1 MSSTKRLGPLFGVIA
16 LSLALNLTAVWW
28 GLPSRYGWAPDEL
41 HPSVVLEGIDV
52 RFSGDWHQP
61 AYPPF
66 HYYLLALFYL
76 PVLALDLVEPQS
88 ISGHTMLFYL
98 GRTISLAMGV
108 GILVLVHRIGR
119 VVFDEKTGLFSALGV
134 ALTAPFIYYS
144 KTANLDVPLS
154 FWVVLSLYFF
164 LRLLEAESLR
174 AHLLF
179 TLAVVVAML
188 TKDQAFAFYVLPLG
202 FYALCRLRLT
212 RSFRA
217 TFLDRRVIMSL
228 AVGTATFLA
237 LHNVVFNFQGFVNHF
252 RDILWAR
259 GHYSTFEHTPS
270 QQVALLGQTLLH
282 LKFSLGWPLAVT
294 CGLGVVLSL
303 KAWRTN
309 SRPLWI
315 LAFASS
321 YYLFF
326 VAPVLSSWLRYALP
340 LAILLAPFTGHALA
354 ELVRGGVL
362 GKVVA
367 GVMLFY
373 SLWYA
378 ASVDLLLLGDS
389 RYGVERWLAQNV
401 PEDAVV
407 GYVGPEYYL
416 PRLDAFEAKRLR
428 PTESVLERESPAFL
442 IVNRV
447 YSERFAPGSREGELF
462 SRLRAGRTGYGLA
475 LRHQSRPRGV
485 LLHFEGVL
493 ANLDKLDPIIEVY
506 QKLD

>member
-1 MSSTKRLGPLFGVIA
+1 MLPPKRLGPLFGVIA

-41 HPSVVLEGIDV
+41 QPSVILEGIDL

-66 HYYLLALFYL
+66 HYYLLALSYL
-76 PVLALDLVEPQS
+76 PVLTLDLVEPQS
-88 ISGHTMLFYL
+88 VSGHTTLFYL
-98 GRTISLAMGV
+98 GRAISLAMGV
-108 GILVLVHRIGR
+108 GILILVYRIGR
-119 VVFDEKTGLFSALGV
+119 TVFDERAGLFSALGV

-154 FWVVLSLYFF
+154 FWVALSLYFF
-164 LRLLEAESLR
+164 LRLLEEESLR

-179 TLAVVVAML
+179 TLAAVVAIL
-188 TKDQAFAFYVLPLG
+188 TKDQAFAFYVFPLG
-202 FYALCRLRLT
+202 FYALRRFRLT

-228 AVGTATFLA
+228 AVGATAFLT

-252 RDILWAR
+252 EEILWAR
-259 GHYSTFEHTPS
+259 GHYSAFENTSS

-282 LKFSLGWPLAVT
+282 LKFSLGWPLAVA
-294 CGLGVVLSL
+294 CGLGIVLSL
-303 KAWRTN
+303 RAWRTN
-309 SRPLWI
+309 PRPLWI

-326 VAPVLSSWLRYALP
+326 IAPVLSSWLRYALP
-340 LAILLAPFTGHALA
+340 LAILLAPFTGYALA
-354 ELVRGGVL
+354 ELVWGGVL
-362 GKVVA
+362 RKFVA
-367 GVMLFY
+367 GVTLFY

-378 ASVDLLLLGDS
+378 ASIDLLLLGDS
-389 RYGVERWLAQNV
+389 RYSVERWLEEFV

-416 PRLDAFEAKRLR
+416 PRLDAFEARRLR
-428 PTESVLERESPAFL
+428 PTESVLERARPAFL
-442 IVNRV
+442 IVNPV
-447 YSERFAPGSREGELF
+447 YSERFEPGSREGELF
-462 SRLRAGRTGYGLA
+462 SRLRAGRAGYGLA

-485 LLHFEGVL
+485 LLHFDGLL
-493 ANLDKLDPIIEVY
+493 ANLDKLDPVIEVY
-506 QKLD
+506 QRVD